1 MMTTNKDKT
10 VLVVDDQPG
19 LVRLVR
25 DNLETLNY
33 KVISAAEGSRALDIV
48 ENEKPDLVIL
58 DIMLPG
64 QDGFQIC
71 QRIREFS
78 TVPIIMLTAK
88 NERADLVAGFEAG
101 ADDYITKPFSADELL
116 ARVKAVLRRSEYQE
130 ASKYSPTFTCGE
142 LSIDFV
148 RHEVT
153 VGKPLKRNLTPT
165 EYRLLYYLATNAGK
179 VMLHSDLLTKVWG
192 PEYAGATDYLRVYIR
207 HLRTLI
213 EPEPSEPTYIL
224 TVPGVGYV
232 LKCPAGQGQITG
244 QLPESS

>member
-1 MMTTNKDKT
+1 MNKDKT

-25 DNLETLNY
+25 DNLETLQF
-33 KVISAAEGSRALDIV
+33 KVITASEGNRALDIV

-64 QDGFQIC
+64 QDGYQIC
-71 QRIREFS
+71 RRIREFS
-78 TVPIIMLTAK
+78 TVPIIMLTAR
-88 NERADLVAGFEAG
+88 NDRADLVTGFEAG
-101 ADDYITKPFSADELL
+101 ADDYVTKPFSADELL

-130 ASKYSPTFTCGE
+130 LNKYSPTFSCGSI
-142 LSIDFV
+142 SIDFV
-148 RHEVT
+148 RHEVSKE
-153 VGKPLKRNLTPT
+153 GNPLQPGLTPT
-165 EYRLLYYLATNAGK
+165 EYRLLYYLATNAGR

-207 HLRTLI
+207 HLRTRL
-213 EPEPSEPTYIL
+213 EDKDSDPTYIL

-232 LKCPAGQGQITG
+232 LKCPQGQGQVTG
-244 QLPESS
+244 QLPEEA

>member
-1 MMTTNKDKT
+1 MNVKEKT

-25 DNLETLNY
+25 DNLETLNF
-33 KVISAAEGSRALDIV
+33 KVITASEGTKALDIV

-64 QDGFQIC
+64 QDGYQIC
-71 QRIREFS
+71 RRIREFS
-78 TVPIIMLTAK
+78 TVPIIMLTAR

-101 ADDYITKPFSADELL
+101 ADDYVTKPFSADELL

-130 ASKYSPTFTCGE
+130 VNRYSPSFTCGDIA
-142 LSIDFV
+142 IDFV
-148 RHEVT
+148 RHEVM
-153 VGKPLKRNLTPT
+153 VKNKVKQLTPT
-165 EYRLLYYLATNAGK
+165 EYRLLYYLAVNTGR

-207 HLRTLI
+207 HLRTHL
-213 EPEPSEPTYIL
+213 EPSSSEPTYIQ

-232 LKCPAGQGQITG
+232 LKCPQGSQMVG
-244 QLPESS
+244 QLPEEK

>member
-1 MMTTNKDKT
+1 MNKDKT

-25 DNLETLNY
+25 DNLETLQF
-33 KVISAAEGSRALDIV
+33 KVISAAEGTRALDIV

-64 QDGFQIC
+64 QDGYQIC
-71 QRIREFS
+71 RRIREFS
-78 TVPIIMLTAK
+78 TVPIIMLTAR
-88 NERADLVAGFEAG
+88 NERADLVTGFEAG
-101 ADDYITKPFSADELL
+101 ADDYVTKPFSADELL

-130 ASKYSPTFTCGE
+130 LNKYSPTFACGDI
-142 LSIDFV
+142 SIDFV

-153 VGKPLKRNLTPT
+153 ASGKTIPLTPT
-165 EYRLLYYLATNAGK
+165 EYRLLYYLATNAGR
-179 VMLHSDLLTKVWG
+179 VMMHSDLLTKVWG

-207 HLRTLI
+207 HLRTRL
-213 EPEPSEPTYIL
+213 EPKDSEPTYIL

-232 LKCPAGQGQITG
+232 LKCPQGQGQVTG
-244 QLPESS
+244 QLPDEA

>member
-1 MMTTNKDKT
+1 MNKEKT

-25 DNLETLNY
+25 DNLETLQF
-33 KVISAAEGSRALDIV
+33 KVVTATEGNKALDIV

-64 QDGFQIC
+64 QDGYQIC
-71 QRIREFS
+71 RRIREFS
-78 TVPIIMLTAK
+78 TVPIIMLTAR
-88 NERADLVAGFEAG
+88 NDRADLVMGFEAG
-101 ADDYITKPFSADELL
+101 ADDYVTKPFSAEELL

-130 ASKYSPTFTCGE
+130 INKYSPSFSCGDIG
-142 LSIDFV
+142 IDFV

-153 VGKPLKRNLTPT
+153 KLGKAVPLTPT
-165 EYRLLYYLATNAGK
+165 EYRLLYYLATNAGR
-179 VMLHSDLLTKVWG
+179 VMMHSDLLTKVWG

-207 HLRTLI
+207 HLRTRL
-213 EPEPSEPTYIL
+213 EPKDSDPTYIL

-232 LKCPAGQGQITG
+232 LKCPQGQGQIVG
-244 QLPESS
+244 QLPEEV

>member
-1 MMTTNKDKT
+1 MNKDKT

-25 DNLETLNY
+25 DNLETLQF
-33 KVISAAEGSRALDIV
+33 KVIAASEGTKALDIV

-64 QDGFQIC
+64 QDGYQIC
-71 QRIREFS
+71 RRIREFS
-78 TVPIIMLTAK
+78 TVPIIMLTAR
-88 NERADLVAGFEAG
+88 NERADLVTGFEAG
-101 ADDYITKPFSADELL
+101 ADDYVTKPFSADELL

-130 ASKYSPTFTCGE
+130 LNKYSPTFTCGDI
-142 LSIDFV
+142 SIDFV

-153 VGKPLKRNLTPT
+153 SQSKPVPLTPT
-165 EYRLLYYLATNAGK
+165 EYRLLYYLATNAGR

-207 HLRTLI
+207 HLRTRL
-213 EPEPSEPTYIL
+213 EPKDSEPTYIL

-232 LKCPAGQGQITG
+232 LKCPQGQGQVNG
-244 QLPESS
+244 QLPED